1 MRVKAEKQGKPKT
14 VAAGHYPKPF
24 RKGMLAPCVKNDE
37 TLSAIVYT
45 PTKQT
50 IELSIASAISL
61 KGEFHD

>member
-1 MRVKAEKQGKPKT
+1 MDLLAEKPKI
-14 VAAGHYPKPF
+14 VIAANCLEPSK
-24 RKGMLAPCVKNDE
+24 KGMLAPCVKNDE